1 VGAPVARWA
10 PKSASVIN
18 DTAISLIIGLVV
30 QKYERRVGAFI
41 NFIDEQSA
49 TDAPEISAGKD
60 RRAFIEAPLPNPP

>member
-1 VGAPVARWA
+1 
-10 PKSASVIN
+10 
-18 DTAISLIIGLVV
+18 VV